1 MTNSFRNSFGSFAA
15 LLAILLL
22 GGLLLPAAAQSVIT
36 GDIVGTVSDES
47 NAVVPDVTVTLTS
60 VDTSA
65 SNTTRTSAL
74 GFYRFNLI
82 KPGNYKILVSHPGFR
97 SVQAPVAVAIGQVVT
112 ANLQLQVGQTSETV
126 EVSGIAPMLQTENA
140 NLSTSYDPSQLS
152 ALPIAGGDTTSFAYS
167 APGIV
172 LNSGA
177 GYGNFSAYGLVQHGQ
192 SVHHQ
197 RQRQHGSLHEPEQ
210 LRSSELESGV
220 ERVTGSC
227 GRKQRLHSTVW
238 ASGRRANGCV
248 DEVRWQSIPRQCP
261 VLVEWKSPQRQ

>member
-1 MTNSFRNSFGSFAA
+1 MTNSSIRRPFGRFTAVFAV
-15 LLAILLL
+15 LLL

-82 KPGNYKILVSHPGFR
+82 KPGNYKISVSHPGFR
-97 SVQAPVAVAIGQVVT
+97 SLQAPVAVAIGQVLT

-126 EVSGIAPMLQTENA
+126 EVSGVAPMLQTENA

-177 GYGNFSAYGLVQHGQ
+177 GYGNFSAYGLPSTANLFTTNGND
-192 SVHHQ
+192 SMDPYMNLNNSGALNLSL
-197 RQRQHGSLHEPEQ
+197 GSN
-210 LRSSELESGV
+210 ELQE
-220 ERVTGSC
+220 
-227 GRKQRLHSTVW
+227 
-238 ASGRRANGCV
+238 V
-248 DEVRWQSIPRQCP
+248 DQVRWQSIPRQCP
-261 VLVEWKSPQRQ
+261 LLVERKSPQRQ